1 MVHVPISDPSG
12 CGQGSSPIGPKL
24 EPQQLMKGH
33 LAPFSKESF
42 RETEV
47 SEPNLLS
54 IQVFKRIYVSILDC
68 KYAIL
73 EICLEVYSKT
83 LSTKTE

>member
-1 MVHVPISDPSG
+1 
-12 CGQGSSPIGPKL
+12 
-24 EPQQLMKGH
+24 MKGH
-33 LAPFSKESF
+33 SAPFSKESF

-47 SEPNLLS
+47 SGPNLLS
-54 IQVFKRIYVSILDC
+54 IQVFKRIYATLLDC

-73 EICLEVYSKT
+73 QICLEMYSKT